1 MYIYHTFFIHLFV
14 DGHLSSFHIL
24 AIVNSAA
31 MNNGIHV
38 SFSIWVSSGYMPRSG
53 IVGSHGGFTPSF
65 LRESPYHLPEW
76 LYQFSFPPT
85 VQICS
90 LSSTSSPTFIVCGFF
105 DDGHPGSCEVIS
117 HYSVYLHFSNN

>member
-1 MYIYHTFFIHLFV
+1 
-14 DGHLSSFHIL
+14 
-24 AIVNSAA
+24 

-76 LYQFSFPPT
+76 LYQFTFPPT
-85 VQICS
+85 VQEHS
-90 LSSTSSPTFIVCGFF
+90 LFSSPSAAFTVCRLF
-105 DDGHPGSCEVIS
+105 DDGHSDWCEMIPHCS
-117 HYSVYLHFSNN
+117 FDLHFSNNE